1 MRDVLHTA
9 CKGSDQGSGGLEMKD
24 LEEFAKYSLILMGLM
39 ALGWTI
45 CVVGLGAMGLL

>member
-1 MRDVLHTA
+1 M
-9 CKGSDQGSGGLEMKD
+9 SWKD
-24 LEEFAKYSLILMGLM
+24 IEEFAVSGIVILTCM